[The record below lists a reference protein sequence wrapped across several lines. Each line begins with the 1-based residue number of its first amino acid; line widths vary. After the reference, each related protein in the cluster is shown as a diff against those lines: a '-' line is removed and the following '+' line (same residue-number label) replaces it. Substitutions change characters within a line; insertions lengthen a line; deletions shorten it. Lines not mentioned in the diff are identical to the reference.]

1 MNSPC
6 STLLEQAPRPRSAGK
21 RPQRPRR
28 RDHVADCDSV
38 RTCLSGAAMT
48 YCLGIKLD
56 AGLVFAS
63 DSRITSGIDYISTY
77 GKLHTFQP
85 ADDRIFVIL
94 TSGNLGM
101 TQELLDWVR
110 RDLDRGP
117 DQTGL
122 RSVGYMFEVARYL
135 GQTLFSI

>member
-48 YCLGIKLD
+48 YCLGLKLD

-63 DSRITSGIDYISTY
+63 DSRITAGIDYVSSY
-77 GKLHTFQP
+77 RKLHTLQP
-85 ADDRIFVIL
+85 SPDRIFIL
-94 TSGNLGM
+94 LAAGNLGT
-101 TQELLDWVR
+101 TQEMLDSLR
-110 RDLDRGP
+110 RDLDQPAGH
-117 DQTGL
+117 
-122 RSVGYMFEVARYL
+122 
-135 GQTLFSI
+135 